1 MQKGSVNKVVFVGH
15 LGGDPETRFTPSGAA
30 VANFNI
36 ATNESWRDSNGELQ
50 DKTEWHRC
58 VMFGKTAELA
68 GELLKKGQLVY
79 LEGKLQT
86 RNWEDK
92 DGVKRYTTE
101 VVARDMQILDSR
113 EDYDGAGGGGGSNQQ
128 GEQGQAPGGAPDF
141 QQEDRSQ
148 APSQSSSPQIQSTD
162 ARPKNRPSSQMKIG

>member
-1 MQKGSVNKVVFVGH
+1 MQKGSVNKVVLVGH

-36 ATNESWRDSNGELQ
+36 ATNESWKDANGDLQ

-79 LEGKLQT
+79 MEGKLQT

-92 DGVKRYTTE
+92 DGIKRYTTE
-101 VVARDMQILDSR
+101 VVCDMFTMLGRKIDTENSQQAAPTSNSDE
-113 EDYDGAGGGGGSNQQ
+113 EDDL
-128 GEQGQAPGGAPDF
+128 PF
-141 QQEDRSQ
+141 
-148 APSQSSSPQIQSTD
+148 
-162 ARPKNRPSSQMKIG
+162 

>member
-1 MQKGSVNKVVFVGH
+1 MQKGSVNKVVLVGH
-15 LGGDPETRFTPSGAA
+15 LGGDPETRFTPSGTA

-36 ATNESWRDSNGELQ
+36 ATNESWKDANGELQ

-79 LEGKLQT
+79 MEGKLQT

-92 DGVKRYTTE
+92 DGIKRYTTE
-101 VVARDMQILDSR
+101 VVCDMFTMLGRKMDTDNSQQAAPTSNSD
-113 EDYDGAGGGGGSNQQ
+113 EDDDL
-128 GEQGQAPGGAPDF
+128 PF
-141 QQEDRSQ
+141 
-148 APSQSSSPQIQSTD
+148 
-162 ARPKNRPSSQMKIG
+162 

>member
-1 MQKGSVNKVVFVGH
+1 MQKGSVNKVVLVGH
-15 LGGDPETRFTPSGAA
+15 LGGDPETRYTPSGTA
-30 VANFNI
+30 VANFNL
-36 ATNESWRDSNGELQ
+36 ATNETWRDNNSELQ

-58 VMFGKTAELA
+58 VMFGKSAELS

-101 VVARDMQILDSR
+101 VVGDIFTMLGRKMDN
-113 EDYDGAGGGGGSNQQ
+113 AGG
-128 GEQGQAPGGAPDF
+128 EQAKPVVVAAADDD
-141 QQEDRSQ
+141 EDDL
-148 APSQSSSPQIQSTD
+148 PF
-162 ARPKNRPSSQMKIG
+162 

>member
-1 MQKGSVNKVVFVGH
+1 MQKGSVNKVVLVGH
-15 LGGDPETRFTPSGAA
+15 LGGDPETRYTPSGTA
-30 VANFNI
+30 VANFNL
-36 ATNESWRDSNGELQ
+36 ATNETWRDANGELQ

-58 VMFGKTAELA
+58 VMFGKSAEMA

-101 VVARDMQILDSR
+101 IVCDIFTMLGRRMDNQNGKAQATPVAAGDD
-113 EDYDGAGGGGGSNQQ
+113 EDDL
-128 GEQGQAPGGAPDF
+128 PF
-141 QQEDRSQ
+141 
-148 APSQSSSPQIQSTD
+148 
-162 ARPKNRPSSQMKIG
+162 

>member
-1 MQKGSVNKVVFVGH
+1 MHKGSVNKVVLVGH
-15 LGGDPETRFTPSGAA
+15 LGGDPETRYTPSGTA
-30 VANFNI
+30 VANFNM
-36 ATNESWRDSNGELQ
+36 ATNESWRDAKGELQ

-58 VMFGKTAELA
+58 VMFGKSAELA

-101 VVARDMQILDSR
+101 VVCDMFTMLGRRMD
-113 EDYDGAGGGGGSNQQ
+113 NT
-128 GEQGQAPGGAPDF
+128 GQADPVAAGND
-141 QQEDRSQ
+141 EDDL
-148 APSQSSSPQIQSTD
+148 PF
-162 ARPKNRPSSQMKIG
+162 

>member
-1 MQKGSVNKVVFVGH
+1 MVLVGH
-15 LGGDPETRFTPSGAA
+15 LGGDPETRYTPSGAA
-30 VANFNI
+30 VANFNM
-36 ATNESWRDSNGELQ
+36 ATNESWRDASGELQ

-58 VMFGKTAELA
+58 VMFGKSAELA

-101 VVARDMQILDSR
+101 VVCDMFTMLGRRMD
-113 EDYDGAGGGGGSNQQ
+113 NT
-128 GEQGQAPGGAPDF
+128 GQADPVAAGND
-141 QQEDRSQ
+141 EDDL
-148 APSQSSSPQIQSTD
+148 PF
-162 ARPKNRPSSQMKIG
+162 

>member
-1 MQKGSVNKVVFVGH
+1 MQKGSVNKVVLVGH
-15 LGGDPETRFTPSGAA
+15 LGGDPETRYTPSGTA
-30 VANFNI
+30 VANFNL
-36 ATNESWRDSNGELQ
+36 ATNETWRDSNSELQ

-58 VMFGKTAELA
+58 VMFGKSAELS

-101 VVARDMQILDSR
+101 VVGDIFTMLGRKMDN
-113 EDYDGAGGGGGSNQQ
+113 AGG
-128 GEQGQAPGGAPDF
+128 EQAKPVVVVAADDD
-141 QQEDRSQ
+141 EDDL
-148 APSQSSSPQIQSTD
+148 PF
-162 ARPKNRPSSQMKIG
+162 

>member
-1 MQKGSVNKVVFVGH
+1 MQKGSVNKVVLVGH
-15 LGGDPETRFTPSGAA
+15 LGGDPETRFTPSGTA

-36 ATNESWRDSNGELQ
+36 ATNESWKDANGELQ

-79 LEGKLQT
+79 MEGKLQT

-92 DGVKRYTTE
+92 DGIKRYTTE
-101 VVARDMQILDSR
+101 VVCDMFTMLGRKMDAENSQQAAPTSNSDE
-113 EDYDGAGGGGGSNQQ
+113 EDDL
-128 GEQGQAPGGAPDF
+128 PF
-141 QQEDRSQ
+141 
-148 APSQSSSPQIQSTD
+148 
-162 ARPKNRPSSQMKIG
+162 

>member
-1 MQKGSVNKVVFVGH
+1 MHKGSVNKVVLVGH
-15 LGGDPETRFTPSGAA
+15 LGGDPETRYTPSGAA
-30 VANFNI
+30 VANFNM
-36 ATNESWRDSNGELQ
+36 ATNESWRDANGELQ

-58 VMFGKTAELA
+58 VMFGKSAELA

-101 VVARDMQILDSR
+101 VVCDMFTMLGRRMDNSGQNDPVAAGDD
-113 EDYDGAGGGGGSNQQ
+113 EDDL
-128 GEQGQAPGGAPDF
+128 PF
-141 QQEDRSQ
+141 
-148 APSQSSSPQIQSTD
+148 
-162 ARPKNRPSSQMKIG
+162 

>member
-101 VVARDMQILDSR
+101 VICDMFTMLGRKMDSGSAQVTPV
-113 EDYDGAGGGGGSNQQ
+113 ETNDDGDDDDL
-128 GEQGQAPGGAPDF
+128 PF
-141 QQEDRSQ
+141 
-148 APSQSSSPQIQSTD
+148 
-162 ARPKNRPSSQMKIG
+162 

>member
-58 VMFGKTAELA
+58 VMFGKSAEMS

-101 VVARDMQILDSR
+101 VVCDIFTMLGRKMDS
-113 EDYDGAGGGGGSNQQ
+113 GSAQVTPVETNDDDDDDL
-128 GEQGQAPGGAPDF
+128 PF
-141 QQEDRSQ
+141 
-148 APSQSSSPQIQSTD
+148 
-162 ARPKNRPSSQMKIG
+162 

>member
-1 MQKGSVNKVVFVGH
+1 MQKGSVNKVVLVGH

-36 ATNESWRDSNGELQ
+36 ATNESWKDANGELQ

-58 VMFGKTAELA
+58 VMFGKTAVLA

-79 LEGKLQT
+79 MEGKLQT

-92 DGVKRYTTE
+92 DGIKRYTTE
-101 VVARDMQILDSR
+101 VVCDMFTMLGRKMDAENSQQAAPTSNSDE
-113 EDYDGAGGGGGSNQQ
+113 EDDL
-128 GEQGQAPGGAPDF
+128 PF
-141 QQEDRSQ
+141 
-148 APSQSSSPQIQSTD
+148 
-162 ARPKNRPSSQMKIG
+162 

>member
-1 MQKGSVNKVVFVGH
+1 MHKGSVNKVVLVGH
-15 LGGDPETRFTPSGAA
+15 LGGDPETRYTPSGAA
-30 VANFNI
+30 VANFNM
-36 ATNESWRDSNGELQ
+36 ATNESWRDANGELQ

-58 VMFGKTAELA
+58 VMFGKSAELA

-101 VVARDMQILDSR
+101 VVCDMFTMLGRKMDNSGQTDPVAAGDD
-113 EDYDGAGGGGGSNQQ
+113 EDDL
-128 GEQGQAPGGAPDF
+128 PF
-141 QQEDRSQ
+141 
-148 APSQSSSPQIQSTD
+148 
-162 ARPKNRPSSQMKIG
+162 

>member
-1 MQKGSVNKVVFVGH
+1 MQKGSVNKVVLVGH

-36 ATNESWRDSNGELQ
+36 ATNESWKDANGELQ

-79 LEGKLQT
+79 MEGKLQT

-92 DGVKRYTTE
+92 DGIKRYTTE
-101 VVARDMQILDSR
+101 VVCDMFTMLGRKMD
-113 EDYDGAGGGGGSNQQ
+113 
-128 GEQGQAPGGAPDF
+128 
-141 QQEDRSQ
+141 
-148 APSQSSSPQIQSTD
+148 TD
-162 ARPKNRPSSQMKIG
+162 SSQQAAPTSNSDEEDDLPF

>member
-1 MQKGSVNKVVFVGH
+1 MQKGSVNKVVLVGH

-36 ATNESWRDSNGELQ
+36 ATNESWKDANGELQ

-58 VMFGKTAELA
+58 VMFGKSAELA

-79 LEGKLQT
+79 MEGKLQT

-92 DGVKRYTTE
+92 DGIKRYTTE
-101 VVARDMQILDSR
+101 VVCDMFTMLGRKMD
-113 EDYDGAGGGGGSNQQ
+113 
-128 GEQGQAPGGAPDF
+128 
-141 QQEDRSQ
+141 
-148 APSQSSSPQIQSTD
+148 TD
-162 ARPKNRPSSQMKIG
+162 SSQEATPTSNSEEEDDLPF

>member
-1 MQKGSVNKVVFVGH
+1 MQKGSVNKVVLVGH

-30 VANFNI
+30 VANFNL

-58 VMFGKTAELA
+58 VMFGKSAEMS

-101 VVARDMQILDSR
+101 VVCDLFTMLGRKMDN
-113 EDYDGAGGGGGSNQQ
+113 GGG
-128 GEQGQAPGGAPDF
+128 QAKHVAAGDD
-141 QQEDRSQ
+141 EDDL
-148 APSQSSSPQIQSTD
+148 PF
-162 ARPKNRPSSQMKIG
+162 

>member
-1 MQKGSVNKVVFVGH
+1 MQKGSVNKVVLVGH

-30 VANFNI
+30 VANFNL

-58 VMFGKTAELA
+58 VMFGKSAEMS

-101 VVARDMQILDSR
+101 VVCDIFTMLGRKMDNDSGR
-113 EDYDGAGGGGGSNQQ
+113 ATPVAASED
-128 GEQGQAPGGAPDF
+128 
-141 QQEDRSQ
+141 EDDL
-148 APSQSSSPQIQSTD
+148 PF
-162 ARPKNRPSSQMKIG
+162 

>member
-1 MQKGSVNKVVFVGH
+1 MQKGSVNKVVLVGH

-36 ATNESWRDSNGELQ
+36 ATNESWKDANGELQ

-79 LEGKLQT
+79 MEGKLQT

-92 DGVKRYTTE
+92 DGIKRYTTE
-101 VVARDMQILDSR
+101 VVCDMFTMLGRKMDTDNSQQVTPTSNSDE
-113 EDYDGAGGGGGSNQQ
+113 EDDL
-128 GEQGQAPGGAPDF
+128 PF
-141 QQEDRSQ
+141 
-148 APSQSSSPQIQSTD
+148 
-162 ARPKNRPSSQMKIG
+162 

>member
-1 MQKGSVNKVVFVGH
+1 MHKGSVNKVVLVGH
-15 LGGDPETRFTPSGAA
+15 LGGDPETRYTPSGAA
-30 VANFNI
+30 VANFNM
-36 ATNESWRDSNGELQ
+36 ATKESWRDANGALQ

-58 VMFGKTAELA
+58 VMFGKSAELA

-101 VVARDMQILDSR
+101 VVCDMFTMLGRRMDNS
-113 EDYDGAGGGGGSNQQ
+113 
-128 GEQGQAPGGAPDF
+128 GQANPVAVG
-141 QQEDRSQ
+141 EDEDDL
-148 APSQSSSPQIQSTD
+148 PF
-162 ARPKNRPSSQMKIG
+162 

>member
-1 MQKGSVNKVVFVGH
+1 MQKGSVNKVVLVGH

-36 ATNESWRDSNGELQ
+36 ATNESWKDTNGELQ

-79 LEGKLQT
+79 MEGKLQT

-92 DGVKRYTTE
+92 DGIKRYTTE
-101 VVARDMQILDSR
+101 VVCDMFTMLGRKMDTDNSQQAAPTSNSDE
-113 EDYDGAGGGGGSNQQ
+113 EDDL
-128 GEQGQAPGGAPDF
+128 PF
-141 QQEDRSQ
+141 
-148 APSQSSSPQIQSTD
+148 
-162 ARPKNRPSSQMKIG
+162 

>member
-1 MQKGSVNKVVFVGH
+1 MQKGSVNKVVLVGH
-15 LGGDPETRFTPSGAA
+15 LGGDPETRYTPSGAA
-30 VANFNI
+30 VANFNL
-36 ATNESWRDSNGELQ
+36 ATNETWRDANGELQ

-58 VMFGKTAELA
+58 VMFGKSAELS

-101 VVARDMQILDSR
+101 VVGDIFTMLGRKMDN
-113 EDYDGAGGGGGSNQQ
+113 AGGGKA
-128 GEQGQAPGGAPDF
+128 APATTAATADGDD
-141 QQEDRSQ
+141 EDDL
-148 APSQSSSPQIQSTD
+148 PF
-162 ARPKNRPSSQMKIG
+162 